1 VNQLDPQITAG
12 LVSLAL
18 VVIGGI
24 GTLVK
29 VLIDRIAAENQ
40 RIARKVDENT
50 AITQKVEKQT
60 NGELARARNLA
71 QRLQLER
78 DAYRDMVRF
87 VNARPDGRAILT
99 EYADRR
105 RVRVRDAELDAL
117 LSAAT
122 PSTEAPQ

>member
-1 VNQLDPQITAG
+1 MDLDPQITAA

-18 VVIGGI
+18 IVIGGI

-29 VLIDRIAAENQ
+29 VLIDRITAENQ
-40 RIARKVDENT
+40 RIAKKVDENT
-50 AITQKVEKQT
+50 AITQKVEAQT
-60 NGELARARNLA
+60 NGELARTRNLA

-117 LSAAT
+117 LSAAA
-122 PSTEAPQ
+122 PPQEAP